1 MIIYRFASNV
11 LPGLFAFAGDRN
23 GTKLPPKYAPWDR
36 TGRILDSQDLPYK
49 IDRGSIEQAIAEQG
63 YQLWRMKKPAK
74 AKEKEKSDAQA

>member
-74 AKEKEKSDAQA
+74 AKEKSDAEA

>member
-36 TGRILDSQDLPYK
+36 TGRIQQHESLPHK
-49 IDRGSIEQAIAEQG
+49 IDRGSIEQAISEQG
-63 YQLWRMKKPAK
+63 YQLWRMKKAEKP
-74 AKEKEKSDAQA
+74 KEKQDAEA

>member
-23 GTKLPPKYAPWDR
+23 GTKLPPKYGPWDR
-36 TGRILDSQDLPYK
+36 TGRIQQHEDLPHK

-63 YQLWRMKKPAK
+63 YQLWRMKKPVK
-74 AKEKEKSDAQA
+74 TKEKQDVEA